1 MELDLKINSGDT
13 AFVFFSTALVQFMTP
28 GLAFFYGGLVRSN
41 NVLTILIQSLSSM
54 GVVMVFWYVVGFS
67 LTFGEPW
74 LGSFLGNP
82 WTFFCFRN
90 VSIYAPLVRSGEV
103 VAPGIPGILFALY
116 QGMFAVIT
124 PALICGAFVGRFSFL
139 SYLLFIIIWMTVVYA
154 PIGYWNWGSGWMSQM
169 GVWDFAGGLVVHQ
182 SSGFAALATVLMLG
196 RRTAFQDNKHEAKT
210 PHNLPFVV
218 LGTAILWFGW
228 FGFNGGSA
236 LSSGGLCSISFANS
250 HMAASAGLLTWLSLD
265 VVYGGKPKL
274 SGACAGIV
282 AGLVAITPA
291 AGFIQVW
298 GAIITGIV
306 AASTCR
312 SAVQMVETMDWDD
325 ATDVW
330 GVHGV
335 GGFLGTI
342 LTGVL
347 ADGQA
352 CADKASAPSWCA
364 NPGTIT
370 FSAQQVAIQIMAA
383 VVAGSYSFC
392 VTCALVKAMSLVL
405 PHHQGASDAD
415 KFDLEEFGEVAYVF
429 SNGSKNGNRKS
440 APAHSVVQRS
450 PGLLVDPPELSSPRK
465 ASSCFGNPCV
475 QGEGP
480 L

>member
-1 MELDLKINSGDT
+1 MVLDLQINEGDT
-13 AFVFFSTALVQFMTP
+13 AFMFFSTALVQFMTP

-41 NVLTILIQSLSSM
+41 NVLSILIQSLTSM
-54 GVVMVFWYVVGFS
+54 GVVMIFWYVVGFS

-90 VSIYAPLVRSGEV
+90 VSIYEPLVRDGEV
-103 VAPGIPGILFALY
+103 IGPGIPGVLFAMY

-124 PALICGAFVGRFSFL
+124 PALICGAFVGRFSML
-139 SYLLFIIIWMTVVYA
+139 SFLLFIVLWMTVVYC
-154 PIGYWNWGSGWMSQM
+154 PIGYWNWGGGWMMQM
-169 GVWDFAGGLVVHQ
+169 GMWDFAGGLVVHQ
-182 SSGFAALATVLMLG
+182 SSGFSALATVVILG
-196 RRTAFQDNKHEAKT
+196 RRNIFESNKHEAKT

-250 HMAASAGLLTWLSLD
+250 HMAASSGLVTWMTLD
-265 VVYGGKPKL
+265 VVLGGKPKL
-274 SGACAGIV
+274 TGACAGIV
-282 AGLVAITPA
+282 GGLVAITPA
-291 AGFIQVW
+291 AGFVQVW
-298 GAIITGIV
+298 GALLIGIL
-306 AASTCR
+306 ASVTCR
-312 SAVQMVETMDWDD
+312 SAVQLVETLDWDD

-347 ADGQA
+347 ADGPE
-352 CADKASAPSWCA
+352 CADKVDAPGWCA

-370 FSAQQVAIQIMAA
+370 FSFSQVAIQTLGA
-383 VVAGSYSFC
+383 VVTGAYAFG
-392 VTCALVKAMSLVL
+392 VTCALVKGLSLIL
-405 PHHQGASDAD
+405 PNAPKGSEIGSD
-415 KFDLEEFGEVAYVF
+415 KFDLEELGEVAYVF
-429 SNGSKNGNRKS
+429 SNGHRNGKS
-440 APAHSVVQRS
+440 PATPSIVQRS
-450 PGLLVDPPELSSPRK
+450 PGLLGDPPDLASPRK
-465 ASSCFGNPCV
+465 TSSNCFGNPCV
-475 QGEGP
+475 QGP